1 MKRGTIM
8 DNLLVILR
16 KPPYGVINAAEAVR
30 HAGGASAADYK
41 AILYLIDSGV
51 CTAKKNQDA
60 TDTGFTGLGE
70 SLELL
75 SDEMDIYADKES
87 MKEYGVKEDDLIDG
101 IKVDEGE
108 ALKLALKNSQSV
120 MIF

>member
-1 MKRGTIM
+1 M

-30 HAGGASAADYK
+30 HAGGAGSADYK
-41 AILYLIDSGV
+41 AVLYLIDSGV
-51 CTAKKNQDA
+51 FTAKKNQDA
-60 TDTGFTGLGE
+60 GSTGFTGLAE

-75 SDEMDIYADKES
+75 SDEMDIYASKDSLQEYNLKE
-87 MKEYGVKEDDLIDG
+87 EDLVDGVRIDN
-101 IKVDEGE
+101 GE
-108 ALKLALKNSQSV
+108 ALKQAIKNAQSI